1 MKMDINTKTYNNV
14 KASTLFVS
22 FRSEDGYHF
31 PTLNKFC
38 KIRSD
43 YAKFKLLDWI
53 SSFT

>member
-1 MKMDINTKTYNNV
+1 MDINTKTYSNM
-14 KASTLFVS
+14 KASTLLGS
-22 FRSEDGYHF
+22 FRSEARYHF

-38 KIRSD
+38 KIRSH